1 VSARVPRVVAFL
13 AAATLAFS
21 VTLVGSGATS
31 APSFTRI
38 TAGFDHTCA
47 ITSGGGAKCWGA
59 NNFGQLGNGSTTDSS
74 TPVDVAGLASGVSAI
89 AAGSGRTCALTSG
102 GGAKCWGLNDA
113 GDLGNGSTINS
124 STPVDVAGL
133 ASGVS
138 AITAGNIHT
147 CALTSGG
154 GAKCWGLNDVG
165 QLGNGS
171 RNDSSTPVD
180 VAGLASGVSA
190 ITAGGSD
197 HTCALMS
204 GGGAKCWGANDYGEL
219 GNGSTT
225 DSSTPV
231 DVAGL
236 ASGVSA
242 IAAGSGR
249 TCALTSGGGAKCWG
263 YNGHGELGN
272 GSTTDSSTPVD
283 VVGLASGVSAITAG
297 FSYTCALMS
306 GGGAKCWGANDEGQ
320 LGNGSRNDS
329 STPVGVAGLGSGVSA
344 ITAGFDHTCAVTS
357 GGGAKCWGANDYGE
371 LGNGSTS
378 TTGSSTPVDV
388 LGQATPRKAKS
399 ARFYTPIH
407 NLSCE
412 MADRDARGSYVY
424 CQSFKPPHNVRM
436 SLDGRLKI
444 CRGTRCSIA
453 NPAANTP
460 TLGYGKQITVGRFR
474 CRSQRSGVRC
484 TVIRSGKGFLID
496 SKAVR
501 RVGPVPLTG

>member
-231 DVAGL
+231 DV
-236 ASGVSA
+236 
-242 IAAGSGR
+242 
-249 TCALTSGGGAKCWG
+249 
-263 YNGHGELGN
+263 
-272 GSTTDSSTPVD
+272 
-283 VVGLASGVSAITAG
+283 
-297 FSYTCALMS
+297 
-306 GGGAKCWGANDEGQ
+306 
-320 LGNGSRNDS
+320 
-329 STPVGVAGLGSGVSA
+329 
-344 ITAGFDHTCAVTS
+344 
-357 GGGAKCWGANDYGE
+357 
-371 LGNGSTS
+371 
-378 TTGSSTPVDV
+378 V